1 MRKFLQII
9 LNRVVITAFIVLVQI
24 GFFLLEIFQW
34 ANHYVETAMV
44 LRIISVIAVCYL
56 IWKPNNPAVK
66 LAWIVPILVFPLF
79 GGILY
84 LVFGH
89 VIISRKLRDS
99 MRNADELLRQNMPE
113 NVENMRKLREENQA
127 IANQSF
133 YLQKYSGMPVWENTK
148 TLYFSEGI
156 QYWRALLADL
166 EKAERFIFLEYFILG
181 EGAMWNEILKI
192 LERKV
197 KAGVDVRLIYDD
209 VGSAFKL
216 PKHYDQYIEEKG
228 IKCVA
233 FNRLVP
239 FMSLILNNRDH
250 RKIAVIDGKTGYTG
264 GINLADEYINYEAP
278 YNEWKD
284 AGIRLEGEAV
294 WSFTVMFFQ
303 IWNISRPT
311 DEDYGVYRY
320 HFKEELMAR
329 GFVQPYGDTPFDNE
343 TVGECVYLNMLGYA
357 RKYIYIFTPYLVT
370 DNEVITAIK
379 LAAKRGVDVRM
390 VLPNVPDKK
399 LVYQLTQSN
408 YQTLL
413 EAGVRLYQFRPGFIH
428 SKCVL
433 CDDEIAV
440 VGTINFDY
448 RSFYHHFECGVFLYQ
463 TDAIRQL
470 WQDMKE
476 TFARSI
482 EITPQW
488 CEKHLVKI
496 NVIGP
501 VLKLFSPLL

>member
-34 ANHYVETAMV
+34 ANHYVEIAMV

-89 VIISRKLRDS
+89 VIISRKLRNS
-99 MRNADELLRQNMPE
+99 MRNADELLRRNMPE

-127 IANQSF
+127 IANQSL

-294 WSFTVMFFQ
+294 WSFTVMFLQ

-320 HFKEELMAR
+320 HFKEELTAR

-343 TVGECVYLNMLGYA
+343 SVGSA
-357 RKYIYIFTPYLVT
+357 
-370 DNEVITAIK
+370 
-379 LAAKRGVDVRM
+379 
-390 VLPNVPDKK
+390 
-399 LVYQLTQSN
+399 
-408 YQTLL
+408 
-413 EAGVRLYQFRPGFIH
+413 
-428 SKCVL
+428 
-433 CDDEIAV
+433 
-440 VGTINFDY
+440 
-448 RSFYHHFECGVFLYQ
+448 
-463 TDAIRQL
+463 
-470 WQDMKE
+470 
-476 TFARSI
+476 
-482 EITPQW
+482 
-488 CEKHLVKI
+488 
-496 NVIGP
+496 
-501 VLKLFSPLL
+501 